1 MPRNHFALRLLLLL
15 RRRWLGNMENMP
27 DRENKDDRAREL
39 RRSLQQGGL
48 DAARRILGSARGERC
63 FASRPTPSQPA
74 PDAPH
79 SLQAVWG
86 GEEILVSTSRGQ
98 VPCWRSEPEVSEI
111 DAGAGEIGSLLASCM
126 KGGGE
131 RFDEL
136 RASPGLCHL
145 ADASQSE
152 VVFLRSHSVGGK
164 DGVTPAI
171 SKAISRDGV
180 IHVTQRIA
188 RSAGEESAVLQLFAD
203 VCEEARVVVMF
214 GGRSDSPRSLQRRM
228 KSAGLDEPWGIPP
241 VMLVRDDCKAMWAD
255 EMPRFGL
262 RVIEQMGLGRS
273 RPGGF
278 PPSVLGRVVKRFHET
293 GDARAMTKLL
303 RRSVCDLLVLIEACC
318 FLLTGRG
325 PVGAY

>member
-1 MPRNHFALRLLLLL
+1 
-15 RRRWLGNMENMP
+15 MP
-27 DRENKDDRAREL
+27 DRHNKDDRVDQL
-39 RRSLQQGGL
+39 RQSLRQGDL
-48 DAARRILGSARGERC
+48 DGARRILGSAKGEQC

-74 PDAPH
+74 PCAPH

-98 VPCWRSEPEVSEI
+98 VTCWRSEPDADEI
-111 DAGAGEIGSLLASCM
+111 DPCADEIGSLFASCM

-145 ADASQSE
+145 ADAAESD
-152 VVFLRSHSVGGK
+152 VVFLRSHSAGGK
-164 DGVTPAI
+164 AGATTVI

-180 IHVTQRIA
+180 IQVTQRIA
-188 RSAGEESAVLQLFAD
+188 RSVQEEPAVLQLFAD
-203 VCEEARVVVMF
+203 VCEEASVVVMF
-214 GGRSDSPRSLQRRM
+214 GGRDDSPRSLQRRM
-228 KSAGLDEPWGIPP
+228 KSAGLDEPWGVPAA
-241 VMLVRDDCKAMWAD
+241 MLVRDDCKAMWAD

-273 RPGGF
+273 RQGGF
-278 PPSVLGRVVKRFHET
+278 PPSVLGRVVRRFHET
-293 GDARAMTKLL
+293 GDARAIAKLL
-303 RRSVCDLLVLIEACC
+303 RRSVCDLLVLIEASC

>member
-1 MPRNHFALRLLLLL
+1 L
-15 RRRWLGNMENMP
+15 RRRNIDNMP

-39 RRSLQQGGL
+39 RRSLQQGDL
-48 DAARRILGSARGERC
+48 DGARRILGSAKGERC
-63 FASRPTPSQPA
+63 FASRPTPSQPV
-74 PDAPH
+74 PNAPH

-86 GEEILVSTSRGQ
+86 GEEVLVSTSRGQ
-98 VPCWRSEPEVSEI
+98 VPCWRSEPEALEI
-111 DAGAGEIGSLLASCM
+111 DPAAGEIASLLASCM

-145 ADASQSE
+145 ADAAEEQ

-164 DGVTPAI
+164 SGMTAAI

-180 IHVTQRIA
+180 IHVTQHVA
-188 RSAGEESAVLQLFAD
+188 RSPREEPGVLQLFAD
-203 VCEEARVVVMF
+203 ACEWAGVVVMF
-214 GGRSDSPRSLQRRM
+214 GGRSDSPKSLQRRM

-241 VMLVRDDCKAMWAD
+241 VMLVRDDCKAMWGD

-293 GDARAMTKLL
+293 GDARAMAKLL
-303 RRSVCDLLVLIEACC
+303 RRSVCDLLVLIETCC